1 MKMKPG
7 DYCPLLKKKCVG
19 LKCAWYAQVRG
30 MNPNTGEMVD
40 NWGCSMAWLPV
51 LLIENAQQGRQAGA
65 AIESFRNEV
74 VKQQDAFLQLAS
86 DSVKLKREL
95 IDEK

>member
-7 DYCPLLKKKCVG
+7 NYCPLIKKKCIG
-19 LKCAWYAQVRG
+19 LKCVWYTQLRG
-30 MNPNTGEMVD
+30 MNPNTGDMID
-40 NWGCSMAWLPV
+40 DWGCAVAWLPV
-51 LLIENAQQGRQAGA
+51 LLVENAQQSRQAGA

-86 DSVKLKREL
+86 DSVKLKQKLVE
-95 IDEK
+95 